1 MLQIHIIAPYQS
13 MVPIIKECL
22 PFYED
27 LTISYSVGDLQKGVD
42 IAKEQERKGTTIIIS
57 RGGTAQLIKENVTIP
72 VIDIQ
77 LSGYD
82 LTRSLTLASN
92 IHNKTAVVGFSNI
105 TSGASSII
113 DLLNLPLN
121 VFTVSRSDEVAP
133 LLLKLKEEGY
143 QQILGDVITIK
154 TSQAYGLKGML
165 LQSGKESIIR
175 SIEDALFLY
184 ENLKK
189 QNRLSGVFEH
199 FWVKTQP
206 NILIFDE
213 KNKLVYEHLRDIEQ
227 NLLTEEELYI
237 LNTAL
242 EVNRRKVIRDFER
255 GSYHINVT
263 GYLYEDEIK
272 VYLLEKHT
280 VDLSLENGVK
290 VHNGVIKEP
299 IANKSEQMESIIQTL
314 KKLYSKQKPIVLAG
328 AKGTGKKF
336 LASYIHQELAVDG
349 QLIELDIRQFDM
361 KHINDL
367 FQPNVRTIVIKNC
380 EDPLLDPVY
389 KLFLQKCDEEKVRLF
404 LLTDALRTQEEI
416 ENLGLYQIIVP
427 HLSERLEDLHELV
440 LYFLADYHQKYGT
453 TAVKVTEDT
462 LSYLKGLKYTNH
474 IDSLRNI
481 IKQAA
486 LNEKDYMI
494 HKTTIEALFET
505 NTEKF
510 NQPIQGTLKEIETKI
525 ILQVLKEE
533 DNNQTKAAER
543 LGINRATLWRKL
555 KG

>member
-27 LTISYSVGDLQKGVD
+27 LTISYSVGDLQKGVE
-42 IAKEQERKGTTIIIS
+42 IAKEQEREGTNIIIS

-82 LTRSLTLASN
+82 LTRSLTLASS

-113 DLLNLPLN
+113 DLLNLSLK

-133 LLLKLKEEGY
+133 LLFKLKEDGY

-199 FWVKTQP
+199 FLVKTQP

-213 KNKLVYEHLRDIEQ
+213 KNKLVYENLRDIEQ

-242 EVNRRKVIRDFER
+242 EVNRSKVIRDFER

-272 VYLLEKHT
+272 VYFLEKHI

-290 VHNGVIKEP
+290 IHNGVIKEP

-314 KKLYSKQKPIVLAG
+314 KKLYSKHKPIVLAG

-349 QLIELDIRQFDM
+349 QLIELDVRQFNM
-361 KHINDL
+361 EHINDL

-380 EDPLLDPVY
+380 EGPLLDPVY
-389 KLFLQKCDEEKVRLF
+389 KLLLQKCDEEKVRLL
-404 LLTDALRTQEEI
+404 LLTDTLRTQEEI

-453 TAVKVTEDT
+453 TAVKVTDDA
-462 LSYLKGLKYTNH
+462 LSYLKGLNYTNH

-505 NTEKF
+505 NTVEL
-510 NQPIQGTLKEIETKI
+510 NQPIQGTLKDIETKI